1 MVINTFDKKR
11 CYHWRSRFRSWHRA
25 DNLNGMKVC
34 FERTADL
41 YTHDH
46 RLCMHYEHSAV
57 VIIGSCST

>member
-1 MVINTFDKKR
+1 MTCSKLDDSVINGSGYAATTVR
-11 CYHWRSRFRSWHRA
+11 
-25 DNLNGMKVC
+25 L
-34 FERTADL
+34 ERTADL